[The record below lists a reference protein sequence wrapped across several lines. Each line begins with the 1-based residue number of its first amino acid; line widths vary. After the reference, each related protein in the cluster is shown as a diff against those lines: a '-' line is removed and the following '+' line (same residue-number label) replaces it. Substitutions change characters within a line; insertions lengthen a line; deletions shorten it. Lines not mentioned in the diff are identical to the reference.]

1 MRIIL
6 LLIFIFTI
14 TLGVFPIA
22 AKAQLSSI
30 QAPETIEEAEEFGIQ
45 ILQALPNSMRETWET
60 QVLPLWTSMWNIAKN
75 IWDATVSSWIQGL
88 WDQALSLF
96 GQEIESRKPL
106 FEQEFQREKEQLV
119 QEIEE
124 KLPESGKTLWGILK
138 RFLPG
143 NEAE

>member
-1 MRIIL
+1 MRITLLFIL
-6 LLIFIFTI
+6 IFTI
-14 TLGVFPIA
+14 TLGTLPIA

-30 QAPETIEEAEEFGIQ
+30 QTPETIEEAEQLGIQ
-45 ILQALPNSMRETWET
+45 ILQALPGSFQETWKT
-60 QVLPLWTSMWNIAKN
+60 QVLPLWTNMWNIAKN
-75 IWDATVSSWIQGL
+75 IWDATISSFIKGL

-106 FEQEFQREKEQLV
+106 FEEEFQREKEQLQ

-124 KLPESGKTLWGILK
+124 KLPESSKTLWGLLK